1 MIFAVIFRAL
11 SLHSNLSLGKL
22 CIFGGVSLSGYSSW
36 AKRPVRELDTVD
48 HLIREIFESSSE
60 KSGYRTIKMKLL
72 RNSCLHV
79 NHKKILR
86 SMRLQ
91 GLVTKIRRK
100 RYPSVTT
107 EESYAERAFPN
118 LIKRAFSPEEPD
130 IVYSGD
136 VTEFKIINSNKIY
149 LYAVKDLY
157 SKEIITYNV
166 SSSPDA
172 SLVTETL
179 RERLSL
185 LSPEQRARLIYHT
198 DQGGVFMCD
207 THINLTKLM
216 GVRQSMSRR
225 GNCLDNAPIESFFG
239 HLKDE
244 IDLSMC
250 KDIIEARKIIVSY
263 IYHYNN
269 ERPQWELNRRT
280 PAECRGSYK

>member
-11 SLHSNLSLGKL
+11 SLHPNLSRGKL
-22 CIFGGVSLSGYSSW
+22 CDFAGVSLSGYSSW
-36 AKRPVRELDTVD
+36 SKRPVRELDNVD
-48 HLIREIFESSSE
+48 HLIREIFERASE
-60 KSGYRTIKMKLL
+60 KVGYRTIKMNLL
-72 RNSCLHV
+72 RKHGLNV

-130 IVYSGD
+130 TVYSAD
-136 VTEFKIINSNKIY
+136 VTEFKIRNGSKIY
-149 LYAVKDLY
+149 LYAVKDLF
-157 SKEIITYNV
+157 SKEIITYNY
-166 SSSPDA
+166 SISPDA
-172 SLVTETL
+172 SLVTDTL
-179 RERLSL
+179 RESL
-185 LSPEQRARLIYHT
+185 GLLTPEQRAILIYHT
-198 DQGGVFMCD
+198 DQGGIFMCD
-207 THINLTKLM
+207 KHINLTRQM

-244 IDLSMC
+244 IDVSMC
-250 KDIIEARKIIVSY
+250 KDFTEAKRLIDNY